1 MSFKPFMGVSDS
13 SGDGPIFVDT
23 ISSSNDGKMVD
34 NLGNSDMKNFSTND
48 SAMDLV
54 NSPSVAKEFGL
65 GSGPV
70 STSPAMNIPVAR
82 AAPVRSRKMGAI
94 DMKSGEFWGV
104 VGLAFASGVLGK
116 YLFDQYVK

>member
-1 MSFKPFMGVSDS
+1 MGVSDS

-23 ISSSNDGKMVD
+23 LSSSNNGKMVS
-34 NLGNSDMKNFSTND
+34 NLGNSDMKSFSTNE
-48 SAMDLV
+48 SAMNLV
-54 NSPSVAKEFGL
+54 NSPSVTKEFGL

-82 AAPVRSRKMGAI
+82 AAPMKSHRMGAI

-104 VGLAFASGVLGK
+104 VGLAFAGGVLGK

>member
-1 MSFKPFMGVSDS
+1 MSFKPFMGVTDS
-13 SGDGPIFVDT
+13 SGDGPIFVET
-23 ISSSNDGKMVD
+23 ISSSNGGKMVD
-34 NLGNSDMKNFSTND
+34 KLGNSDMKSFSTNE
-48 SAMDLV
+48 SAMNIV

-70 STSPAMNIPVAR
+70 STSPAMNIPVAS
-82 AAPVRSRKMGAI
+82 AAPLRSRKMGAI

-104 VGLAFASGVLGK
+104 VGLAFAGGVLGK

>member
-1 MSFKPFMGVSDS
+1 MSFKPFMGVNDS

-23 ISSSNDGKMVD
+23 LSSSNGGKMVS
-34 NLGNSDMKNFSTND
+34 NLGNSDMQSFSTND
-48 SAMDLV
+48 SAMNIV

-70 STSPAMNIPVAR
+70 STSPAMNTPVAR
-82 AAPVRSRKMGAI
+82 AAPIRSRKMGAI

-104 VGLAFASGVLGK
+104 VGLAFAGGVLGK

>member
-1 MSFKPFMGVSDS
+1 MHKPFMGVSDS

-23 ISSSNDGKMVD
+23 LSSSNNGKMVS
-34 NLGNSDMKNFSTND
+34 NLGNSDMKSFSTNE
-48 SAMDLV
+48 SAMNLV
-54 NSPSVAKEFGL
+54 NSPSVTKEFGL

-82 AAPVRSRKMGAI
+82 AAPMKSHRMGAI

-104 VGLAFASGVLGK
+104 VGLAFAGGVLGK